1 MPTFLIAAALA
12 SATSATAPRIPDAPV
27 ESAAP
32 DAEITLVPWRNRWV
46 MEAEIGGK
54 TRKFLLDT
62 AGGLTLISADTA
74 KAAGCTPWGRMTGFQ
89 MMGARLD
96 GPRCDG
102 LTMRAGGLTLTPPVM
117 GLIDLGKGNPND
129 AALDGMIALNLFE
142 NRAVT
147 IDFAAGKLTIESPDS
162 LAKRIAGARPLPI
175 RISREVGGLALAVLA
190 GVPTTKG
197 PLWMELD
204 SGNGGTILV
213 SKPVAELVGMN
224 PAAEGKQAADF
235 AVVGDIR
242 ATTGDAFTPDMTIDG
257 NLGMPFLRNWVITL
271 DLARGRAWIGKP
283 PVGPAAAIALPA
295 RPDAGGQQPAKH

>member
-1 MPTFLIAAALA
+1 MLTLLIAAPVAAAL
-12 SATSATAPRIPDAPV
+12 SAPAV
-27 ESAAP
+27 QLESAAP
-32 DAEITLVPWRNRWV
+32 EAEIALVRWRNRWA

-54 TRKFLLDT
+54 TRTFLLDT

-74 KAAGCTPWGRMTGFQ
+74 RAAGCTPWGRLTGFQ

-117 GLIDLGKGNPND
+117 GLIDMGKGNPND

-142 NRAVT
+142 HRAVT
-147 IDFAAGKLTIESPDS
+147 IDFAAGKLTIESPNS
-162 LAKRIAGARPLPI
+162 LAKRTAGMRALPI
-175 RISREVGGLALAVLA
+175 RISREVSGLALAVLA
-190 GVPTTKG
+190 GVPTKNG

-204 SGNGGTILV
+204 SGNGGTVLV
-213 SKPVAELVGMN
+213 SKPVAALVGMN

-242 ATTGDAFTPDMTIDG
+242 ATTADAFTPDMTIDG

-271 DLARGRAWIGKP
+271 DLAQGRAWIGKP
-283 PVGPAAAIALPA
+283 PVGPAAAAPLPA
-295 RPDAGGQQPAKH
+295 NPDAGGQQPAKH